1 MRRLTESEFR
11 EKSLSSNVYLLIIQV
26 GMPLAVFALFASL
39 FSLLDTIMASHIGTI
54 DVSTVAYMNQLRM
67 ILNSIGTGIG
77 TGSMILINRAYGA
90 GDKAKTNELTNTL
103 VRLLLIL
110 SLIFL
115 LMIPFVPAILRLIK
129 TPEEFISEGSAY
141 FRILITA
148 TVVNFVNLI
157 YINVEKSRGRT
168 GVILV
173 ANLSMMVIKLIFSAL
188 FVYVLDKGI
197 AYIALSTLISYSAC
211 AIYALPHLFDRN
223 SIFCIRPSLV
233 FHTKKG
239 YSKSLLSLSFPVA
252 VEDSTFSLGKVIV
265 NSIASSYGAEMIGA
279 LGISNN
285 VSGLAASFENGFS
298 DASSSIVSQ
307 NYGAGKCR
315 RAIKV
320 YIANIIITFI
330 ASLFALGVLYAF
342 SDKLIHIFATSR
354 NGFNAGFME
363 TIRRIFIY
371 DSLSCFGIAFNGAG
385 MDFLLGL
392 GKTKVTLVLN
402 FLKIFV
408 FRIPVLFILQMFIS
422 DGATA
427 LGVMMMISN
436 CGVAI
441 PTTLICIHVARNLI
455 KEEKLNEIKSSES
468 FTLS

>member
-26 GMPLAVFALFASL
+26 GTPLAVFALFASL

-342 SDKLIHIFATSR
+342 SDKLIPIFATSR

-392 GKTKVTLVLN
+392 GKTKVTLFLN

-441 PTTLICIHVARNLI
+441 PTTLICIHVARQLM
-455 KEEKLNEIKSSES
+455 KEEKLSKVASSEG
-468 FTLS
+468 FTL

>member
-1 MRRLTESEFR
+1 MRRLTENEFR

-26 GMPLAVFALFASL
+26 GTPLAVFALFASL

-342 SDKLIHIFATSR
+342 SDKLIPIFATSR

-427 LGVMMMISN
+427 LGIMMMMSN

>member
-26 GMPLAVFALFASL
+26 GTPLAVFALFASL

-110 SLIFL
+110 SLLFL
-115 LMIPFVPAILRLIK
+115 LMIPFVPTILRLIK
-129 TPEEFISEGSAY
+129 TPEEFISEGTAY

-211 AIYALPHLFDRN
+211 AIYALPHLFNKN

-239 YSKSLLSLSFPVA
+239 YSKSLLFLSFPVA

-307 NYGAGKCR
+307 NYGAGKYR

-320 YIANIIITFI
+320 YIASIIITFI

-342 SDKLIHIFATSR
+342 SDKLIPIFATSR
-354 NGFNAGFME
+354 DGFNAGFME

-392 GKTKVTLVLN
+392 GKTKVTLFLN

-427 LGVMMMISN
+427 LGIMMMISN

-468 FTLS
+468 FTF

>member
-1 MRRLTESEFR
+1 MGT
-11 EKSLSSNVYLLIIQV
+11 
-26 GMPLAVFALFASL
+26 PLAVFALFASL

-90 GDKAKTNELTNTL
+90 GDKTKTNELTNTL

-115 LMIPFVPAILRLIK
+115 LMIPFVPTILRLIK
-129 TPEEFISEGSAY
+129 TPEEFISEGTAY

-148 TVVNFVNLI
+148 TVVNFVNLV

-211 AIYALPHLFDRN
+211 AIYALPHLFNRN

-342 SDKLIHIFATSR
+342 SDKLIPIFATSR
-354 NGFNAGFME
+354 NGFNEGFME

-468 FTLS
+468 FTF

>member
-26 GMPLAVFALFASL
+26 GTPLAVFALFASL

-330 ASLFALGVLYAF
+330 ASLFALCVLYAF
-342 SDKLIHIFATSR
+342 SDKLIPIFATSR

-427 LGVMMMISN
+427 LGIMMMISN

-441 PTTLICIHVARNLI
+441 PTTLICIHVTRNLI